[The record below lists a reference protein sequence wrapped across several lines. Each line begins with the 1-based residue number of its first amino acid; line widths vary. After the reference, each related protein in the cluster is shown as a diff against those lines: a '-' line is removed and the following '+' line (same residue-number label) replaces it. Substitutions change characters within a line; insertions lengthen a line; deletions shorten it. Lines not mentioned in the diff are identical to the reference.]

1 MEKNVPVVP
10 PGGKHMILD
19 LWTSDPKLLGYEKW
33 IKEICL
39 AAATKAGAT
48 FLNSHFHKFGE
59 NQGVTG
65 VIVLAESHIS
75 VHSWPETGYIA
86 IDVFMCGNCDP
97 ETTLNIFLNGFKAKK
112 YAKRIFHRGENTNK

>member
-1 MEKNVPVVP
+1 MEKIVPVVA

-19 LWTSDPKLLGYEKW
+19 IWSQDPKLLSYEKW

-48 FLNSHFHKFGE
+48 ILNLQFHKFGE
-59 NQGVTG
+59 NMGVTG
-65 VIVLAESHIS
+65 TVILAESHIS

-97 ETTLNIFLNGFKAKK
+97 ESTINIFLNGFKAKK
-112 YAKRIFHRGENTNK
+112 YAKRVFQRGQTT